1 MWNIEAAQAGAGFKF
16 QLPFLL
22 QCFAQ
27 PQISYIKNSLI
38 QVLYVDPHEK
48 HLLVRKGHG
57 TDDNSGDY
65 TDYPIVKKIS
75 VNKMTVTLKGS
86 SEGYFNASWNTGA
99 FAYAILS
106 TEALPEDELVKL
118 IQMLQ

>member
-1 MWNIEAAQAGAGFKF
+1 MKTITVLALTLSLLTLPVKAEYGPLITMSNPFVSVENIEAAQAGAGFKF

-38 QVLYVDPHEK
+38 QVLYGDPQEK

-57 TDDNSGDY
+57 TDDN
-65 TDYPIVKKIS
+65 
-75 VNKMTVTLKGS
+75 
-86 SEGYFNASWNTGA
+86 
-99 FAYAILS
+99 
-106 TEALPEDELVKL
+106 
-118 IQMLQ
+118 